1 MFKLGELYIT
11 NGIDNYM
18 KQGFEHQK
26 EIITAFS
33 RYKCM
38 DWSDTCDSDKALND
52 SAVKNNDD
60 RILAKYLLS
69 DGKEIFII
77 TEYDRSATTILF
89 CSEY

>member
-1 MFKLGELYIT
+1 MFKLGKLYIT

-18 KQGFEHQK
+18 KQGFEQQN

-38 DWSDTCDSDKALND
+38 DWGDTCDDDKPLND

-60 RILAKYLLS
+60 RILAKYNLS
-69 DGKEIFII
+69 NGESIYII